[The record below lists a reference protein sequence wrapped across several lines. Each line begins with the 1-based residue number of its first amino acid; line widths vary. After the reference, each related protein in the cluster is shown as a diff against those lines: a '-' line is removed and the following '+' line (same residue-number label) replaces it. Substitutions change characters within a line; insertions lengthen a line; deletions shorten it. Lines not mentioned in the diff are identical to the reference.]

1 MAVPAPKA
9 PQKIEAPEELMELR
23 DWWEKHGNLCST
35 ILLVVVAIYVG
46 ITFWRRHQATVA
58 DEAAAAAATARSVE
72 DFEKVATEFP
82 STGEAP
88 VSLLKAAAEYCRTG
102 QYAVA
107 GEKYTAFLKKYS
119 SHELAP
125 IAKLGIAYVAE
136 AQGTFD
142 AAEKG
147 YSDFLATEDGK
158 GYLAPVATL
167 GRARCLALQG
177 KSEEARTILDQ
188 MTADNS
194 NTIWALQADDLKAN
208 LTQMKFVKPDA
219 KSFDDILSNA
229 LDVSQA
235 TPAEEKPAEEAAKPA
250 EEAKPVEEEKP
261 AEEAKPVEEA
271 APAPAPEA

>member
-235 TPAEEKPAEEAAKPA
+235 TPAEEKPAEEA
-250 EEAKPVEEEKP
+250 KPVEEEKP